1 MAARKNGDS
10 IDTQKSGKQWNR
22 YVCRLAVPQFFLNRY
37 INASTRGNPQLF
49 SESLT
54 FFLQQ
59 ANVEGPKLSS
69 VLITGGD
76 HFIGWHLISK
86 ILEIEPD
93 CKISVLDLPSSLPRF
108 PGVTYYDIDPSIP
121 RNGLYEL
128 DMIRPRVIFHAACTY
143 SLALPASTFWKVNYI
158 GTQNILRA
166 AKAVGTVK
174 AFIYHCSSSV
184 IEDGISNVLNA
195 TEDFPVLFAP
205 EQKYPYP
212 LSKAHAEKA
221 VLDANDRGGML
232 TVSMRP
238 AGTYGEADF
247 EMMESLI
254 GNARRGRA
262 NVQMGD
268 GKNVVSIV
276 LPEFLLESLIYAL
289 AMNVLIAIR

>member
-1 MAARKNGDS
+1 
-10 IDTQKSGKQWNR
+10 
-22 YVCRLAVPQFFLNRY
+22 
-37 INASTRGNPQLF
+37 
-49 SESLT
+49 
-54 FFLQQ
+54 
-59 ANVEGPKLSS
+59 
-69 VLITGGD
+69 
-76 HFIGWHLISK
+76 
-86 ILEIEPD
+86 
-93 CKISVLDLPSSLPRF
+93 
-108 PGVTYYDIDPSIP
+108 
-121 RNGLYEL
+121 
-128 DMIRPRVIFHAACTY
+128 MIRPRVIFHVACTY

-254 GNARRGRA
+254 GNAKRGRA